1 MFRNLCGESTLKNV
15 VFVTNMWNEDSQD
28 ANEAREKEL
37 SDKFFRPALDGGAQM
52 ARHHNTIESA
62 HDIIR
67 RIIDN
72 HPVVL
77 QIQRE
82 LVDERKDIS
91 DTAAGETINRELKE
105 QVRRYQAELREL
117 REEVTRA
124 LEEKDEEMR
133 EKLAEAKGGL
143 QKRLEKIEK
152 DLKTM
157 AANYTAE
164 REEVEARMEV
174 MGREVRQEREQSEAE
189 SDQEL
194 AISTDR
200 LQYTPNAAEVDGV
213 GEQEIK
219 KLQDRITIPI
229 Y

>member
-15 VFVTNMWNEDSQD
+15 VFVTNMWNEDSQN

-91 DTAAGETINRELKE
+91 DTTAGETINRELKE

-133 EKLAEAKGGL
+133 QKLEEAKGGL

-157 AANYTAE
+157 AANYAAE
-164 REEVEARMEV
+164 REEVEARMEE

-189 SDQEL
+189 SDQEP

-200 LQYTPNAAEVDGV
+200 LQYTPNAAEVDGA